1 MNVTIYDKN
10 GDEYRGKVHII
21 PGDGNCLFASIAAQL
36 SYLEH
41 VTHLNLRSMVCAYM
55 ENNQERF
62 SNFFDQPFDAYIAN
76 MRRPSVWGGQPE
88 MQASK

>member
-10 GDEYRGKVHII
+10 GDKYRGKVHII

-55 ENNQERF
+55 ENNQDRF
-62 SNFFDQPFDAYIAN
+62 SNFIDKPFDVID
-76 MRRPSVWGGQPE
+76 
-88 MQASK
+88 